1 MARPVRW
8 SLLVVGLL
16 ILAAP
21 LHAQDKNKPKPN
33 GKGVNATPQ
42 EYQQVLAAGE
52 ITGKVAE
59 IDRAKRLITVVVEV
73 QTVQAQEG
81 NQAVQNAA
89 RQQQQL
95 ARQIYQRP
103 NQNQNPIQQARRMQ
117 QQAAQARRPG
127 GGGKLQMAN
136 KEFEFQADEKA
147 RVRLLNL
154 PQEFDDR
161 GKPKAYTATELRE
174 LKGSNTS
181 LPGYQSSF
189 ENLSPGQVVKLYVAS
204 ARRASSAVPTEKP
217 KGVDADNEKNAPP
230 VAVAPPDPAKPRT
243 TMILIVQD
251 EAGSGLAKGKPKKK

>member
-1 MARPVRW
+1 MSRAIRW
-8 SLLVVGLL
+8 SSLLAGLL
-16 ILAAP
+16 LLATP
-21 LHAQDKNKPKPN
+21 LHAQDKNKNKPN

-42 EYQQVLAAGE
+42 EYQQVIAAGQ

-59 IDRAKRLITVVVEV
+59 IDHAKRLITVVVEV
-73 QTVQAQEG
+73 QSVQPQEG
-81 NQAVQNAA
+81 NQAAQNPA
-89 RQQQQL
+89 RQQQL

-103 NQNQNPIQQARRMQ
+103 SQNPIQQARKLQ
-117 QQAAQARRPG
+117 QQAAQALRPG
-127 GGGKLQMAN
+127 GGVKLQMVK

-147 RVRLLNL
+147 RVRLMSL

-161 GKPKAYTATELRE
+161 GKPKSYTAAELRE

-189 ENLSPGQVVKLYVAS
+189 ENLSPGQVVKVHVAS

-217 KGVDADNEKNAPP
+217 KGGDADNEKNVPP
-230 VAVAPPDPAKPRT
+230 VAVAADPTKPRA

-251 EAGSGLAKGKPKKK
+251 EAGTGLAKGKPKKK